1 MKFMLLI
8 HGDEQQMMAN
18 TKVDA
23 SGMSPEYAAYNEA
36 MAKAGII
43 VGGERLKPTSTAA
56 SVRMKDGRT
65 EILEGPY
72 AETREQLGGYYMI
85 DVADMD
91 EAVKWAARCP
101 AAQFGTIEVRP
112 IWPTRGE

>member
-1 MKFMLLI
+1 MKFILLI
-8 HGDEQQMMAN
+8 HGNEQGWIAD

-23 SGMSPEYAAYNEA
+23 TGMNPEYAAYNEA
-36 MAKAGII
+36 MAKAGVM
-43 VGGERLKPTSTAA
+43 VGGERLRPTSTAA

-65 EILEGPY
+65 EVLEGPY
-72 AETREQLGGYYMI
+72 AETREQLGGFYMI

-112 IWPTRGE
+112 IWPTGRE